1 MIDGREECKCSWVLN
16 FRIDVFLKSA
26 VTMMMRVLNG
36 LQINKN

>member
-1 MIDGREECKCSWVLN
+1 MIDGSKKRKCSWVLN
-16 FRIDVFLKSA
+16 FRIHVFLKSV